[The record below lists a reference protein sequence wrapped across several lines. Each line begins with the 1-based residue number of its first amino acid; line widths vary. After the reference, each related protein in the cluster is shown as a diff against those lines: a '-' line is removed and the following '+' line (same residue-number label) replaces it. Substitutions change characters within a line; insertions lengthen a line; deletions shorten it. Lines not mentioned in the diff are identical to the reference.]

1 MKEKEGGKM
10 REKLKE
16 LTFIDWIII
25 LILIFGMLAYI
36 YKPSSELTYR
46 GNQMY
51 NAIKAHEKL
60 AEKGFIVEARIKGK
74 MLVDNSDFDET
85 GILLSSTAGR
95 FRFKLKK
102 DSRII
107 LIGGELAY
115 SEDVAA
121 KQIEIKPLD
130 KYLIITF
137 TEAKEG
143 RFSELLSELERMKKK
158 YNAEHL
164 YVTGEI
170 AFDRELKETE
180 KQKLR
185 NLINSMYLSDSVYM
199 PTRESSRGFSLY
211 FVKTELSE
219 IEKLESFADNME
231 EAMISTSMLRLHFGY
246 EKTSEESI
254 KTLADKMQKE
264 LGEEIHIAKA
274 EI

>member
-1 MKEKEGGKM
+1 MK
-10 REKLKE
+10 EKLKE
-16 LTFIDWIII
+16 LTLVDWIII
-25 LILIFGMLAYI
+25 LVLILGIAAYV
-36 YKPSSELTYR
+36 YKPTSELSYK

-60 AEKGFIVEARIKGK
+60 VNKGFLVEARIKGK
-74 MLVDNSDFDET
+74 MIVDGSDFDEA

-107 LIGGELAY
+107 LVGGELAY

-121 KQIEIKPLD
+121 KEIEIKPVD

-137 TEAKEG
+137 AKEKEG
-143 RFSELLSELERMKKK
+143 RFSELLSEIEEMKKK

-164 YVTGEI
+164 YLTGEL
-170 AFDRELKETE
+170 AFNRELKETE
-180 KQKLR
+180 KQELR
-185 NLINSMYLSDSVYM
+185 NLINSMYLAESIYM
-199 PTRESSRGFSLY
+199 PTRESTSGFSLF

-219 IEKLESFADNME
+219 LEKLLSFDALEDAE
-231 EAMISTSMLRLHFGY
+231 VATSRLRLHLGY
-246 EKTSEESI
+246 GEVSEENVEKIAES
-254 KTLADKMQKE
+254 LRSEGKE
-264 LGEEIHIAKA
+264 AHVAKA